1 MNLYRAVSE
10 REYQQL
16 IETSLFEITSQ
27 SVEGK
32 YFAETWQDAR
42 QWGDLLF
49 GAGQYRVIA
58 VELPDDLCAQFHRW
72 ERLDRIGLLV
82 MLKSNSCAMYVYQ
95 YERSSNDRLAKGKN
109 LLDTG
114 ERGWS

>member
-16 IETSLFEITSQ
+16 IETSLLEITSQ

-72 ERLDRIGLLV
+72 ERLDRIGPARYAEIEQLRHV
-82 MLKSNSCAMYVYQ
+82 RVSIREVEQ
-95 YERSSNDRLAKGKN
+95 
-109 LLDTG
+109 
-114 ERGWS
+114 